1 MTPEQLE
8 TQHNNITMYVE
19 NKNNEMFTTITLQKL
34 RRGIKRRLGVISKY
48 PKCYK
53 YINIDTILLKRLQG
67 RIDIPDGA
75 YFQNKNKLDFRHSKF
90 DEQVDFVLNNK
101 EFEKSLLRKSTPTKY
116 DLKPSIISLA
126 DVEMHKDVLQSHVRY
141 IEKVKKICTELD
153 FKNDLVDVIDR
164 RIILLENHLEKWND
178 VKTFDSY
185 SDETDLQ
192 LLDRTQQIYKENKKF
207 KDLIETAFSY
217 GIFNHPRPKTFMSLM
232 NILSQTDKERLDKRF
247 DNNTEPITNII
258 QSMVVVE
265 KHAKQGGSKDQLA
278 RAMYNLYN
286 THLFDELE
294 LNYIISQYISDEANF
309 NIRRLATYQLFKNPP
324 EWLQKL
330 IDGDNKIM
338 TSQIRIKEES
348 NVKKKILLEKL
359 KIKKQFLKLS
369 YGKRYNMNDELQTQV
384 FEKSFNGYID
394 GTYTRLDKDINLNEL
409 DKLLNMVRMF

>member
-1 MTPEQLE
+1 
-8 TQHNNITMYVE
+8 
-19 NKNNEMFTTITLQKL
+19 
-34 RRGIKRRLGVISKY
+34 
-48 PKCYK
+48 
-53 YINIDTILLKRLQG
+53 
-67 RIDIPDGA
+67 
-75 YFQNKNKLDFRHSKF
+75 
-90 DEQVDFVLNNK
+90 
-101 EFEKSLLRKSTPTKY
+101 
-116 DLKPSIISLA
+116 
-126 DVEMHKDVLQSHVRY
+126 
-141 IEKVKKICTELD
+141 
-153 FKNDLVDVIDR
+153 
-164 RIILLENHLEKWND
+164 
-178 VKTFDSY
+178 
-185 SDETDLQ
+185 
-192 LLDRTQQIYKENKKF
+192 
-207 KDLIETAFSY
+207 
-217 GIFNHPRPKTFMSLM
+217 M

-265 KHAKQGGSKDQLA
+265 KHARQGGSKDQLA

-348 NVKKKILLEKL
+348 NIKKKILLEKE

-384 FEKSFNGYID
+384 FEKAFNGYID